1 MDELIGRA
9 VAAWVDGVRRRP
21 MTTLVVAALVTAL
34 LGLYTVRNL
43 GINMDV
49 AAMLSPDLPHQKTW
63 NEVTRAFPGSTDP
76 LLVVVDAATPERAR
90 EAALALRDRL
100 ARETELFSSVEVPG
114 ESPFFEKNGLLY
126 LSRDELAKLADHLAE
141 VQPYLAE
148 LRRDSSLRGLFAL
161 LRRAADSL
169 RSGDATVV
177 ELAPVFERL
186 SRAVEAE
193 RSGKSAPVS
202 WREVLLGQSLPEAP
216 RRLLIVQPIVDY
228 SALIPAEE
236 ALERIHELAAE
247 IGLGAGSG
255 VRVRVTGE
263 LALSA
268 EELETVTRGTALS
281 GALSFVAV
289 TAILFFGLRSWKLM
303 AATSLTL
310 SVGLVWTF
318 AFATVAVGSLN
329 MVSVAFAVLFIG
341 LGDDFGVHFCLRWQ
355 DLCSRGHD
363 SAAALRETAEDV
375 GLSLLLAA
383 VTVAIGF
390 LAFAPTDYV
399 GVAELGVISA
409 GGIIISV
416 IASLTLLPAL
426 ITLFKPP
433 LPKPRVHRS
442 PSAWMSRLVSFPVRR
457 ARAVRVGALA
467 LAVLCVP
474 FLLQVR
480 FDYNPLRLRVQ
491 TADSVTAFND
501 LLATDGLSPWSV
513 TVLAKDRAAAD
524 AAAERLKRL
533 DTVDHT
539 MTLSD
544 LVPADQ
550 EQKLAILEEVAMFM
564 APPPTPDR
572 VPSAP
577 TTDEEIAALRSFVSS
592 TEQMPATLDP
602 KTRAA
607 LDKLRATVSG
617 LLEKLASEDDAAR
630 GAALRRLE
638 KSVVG
643 TLPEQVRRIEIAL
656 QAEPVEASDLP
667 PELVRDTVA
676 PDGRVRV
683 DAYPKHDLG
692 RDDREL
698 QRFADA
704 AVAALPEATGI
715 AVTTVESARVV
726 VKAFREALLGA
737 GIAIVLLLLVLWR
750 RVSDTLIAVAP
761 LALSGALLA
770 AVGVIFGLPFN
781 FANVLVLP
789 ALLGIGID
797 SGIHLVHRWRHMGPD
812 GDPLLETSTA
822 RGVVQSTLT
831 TIASFGTLAI
841 SPHPGMASLG
851 LLLTVGL
858 TLILVINLVLIPAL
872 VANRSGDEK
881 RVGASHCIP

>member
-9 VAAWVDGVRRRP
+9 VARWVDWIRRHP
-21 MTTLVVAALVTAL
+21 IGTLVATALVTAV
-34 LGLYTVRNL
+34 LGLYTYRNL

-63 NEVTRAFPGSTDP
+63 RDITKAFPDSNDP

-100 ARETELFSSVEVPG
+100 ARETKLFGSVDVPG
-114 ESPFFEKNGLLY
+114 EGPFFEKNGLLY
-126 LSRDELAKLADHLAE
+126 LSTEDLAKLSDHLAE

-161 LRRAADSL
+161 LQRAADSL
-169 RSGDATVV
+169 RTGDATVV
-177 ELAPVFERL
+177 ELAPVFDRL
-186 SRAVEAE
+186 SRAVDAE
-193 RSGKSAPVS
+193 RLGRSEPVS
-202 WREVLLGQSLPEAP
+202 WREVLLGQSLPETP
-216 RRLLIVQPIVDY
+216 RRLLVVQPIVDY
-228 SALIPAEE
+228 TALIPAEE
-236 ALERIHELAAE
+236 SIARIHELAEE
-247 IGLGAGSG
+247 IGLDGATG

-263 LALSA
+263 LALSS

-281 GALSFVAV
+281 GILSFIAV
-289 TAILFFGLRSWKLM
+289 TGILFFGLRSWKLM

-310 SVGLVWTF
+310 SIGLVWTF
-318 AFATVAVGSLN
+318 AFATLTVGSLN

-355 DLCSRGHD
+355 DLYSKGRD

-383 VTVAIGF
+383 ITVAIGF

-416 IASLTLLPAL
+416 IASLTILPAL
-426 ITLFKPP
+426 ITLWKPP
-433 LPKPRVHRS
+433 LPKPRVPRP

-457 ARAVRVGALA
+457 AGWVRMGALG
-467 LAVLCVP
+467 LAIACVP
-474 FLLQVR
+474 FLLRVR

-501 LLATDGLSPWSV
+501 LLSTDGLSPWSV

-524 AAAERLKRL
+524 AVAARLRNL

-539 MTLSD
+539 ITLSD
-544 LVPADQ
+544 YIPADQ
-550 EQKLAILEEVAMFM
+550 EQKLAILEDVALMM
-564 APPPTPDR
+564 APPPPADGLPHT
-572 VPSAP
+572 P
-577 TTDEEIAALRSFVSS
+577 TTDEQLASLRSFLAKTDS
-592 TEQMPATLDP
+592 MPETLDP
-602 KTRAA
+602 KTHAA
-607 LDKLRATVSG
+607 LDRLRRAVSG
-617 LLEKLASEDDAAR
+617 LVAKLDGEDETAR
-630 GAALRRLE
+630 AAALGRLE

-643 TLPEQVRRIEIAL
+643 SLPDQVKRIETAL
-656 QAEPVEASDLP
+656 QAEPIDASDLP
-667 PELVRDTVA
+667 PDLVRGTVA

-692 RDDREL
+692 HDDREL
-698 QRFADA
+698 QRFADSA
-704 AVAALPEATGI
+704 TSALPDATGI

-726 VKAFREALLGA
+726 VKSFREALLGA
-737 GIAIVLLLLVLWR
+737 ALAITVLLLVLWR
-750 RVSDTLIAVAP
+750 RIGDTLIALAP
-761 LALSGALLA
+761 LLLSAAVLA
-770 AVGVIFGLPFN
+770 AIGVIFDLPFN

-797 SGIHLVHRWRHMGPD
+797 SGIHLVHRWRHMAGES
-812 GDPLLETSTA
+812 DPLLETSTA

-851 LLLTVGL
+851 LLLTLGL
-858 TLILVINLVLIPAL
+858 TLILVANLVLIPAL
-872 VANRSGDEK
+872 VANRNADAK
-881 RVGASHCIP
+881 

>member
-1 MDELIGRA
+1 MDDLIGRA
-9 VAAWVDGVRRRP
+9 VAVWVDGVRRHP
-21 MTTLVVAALVTAL
+21 IATLVGALLVTAL
-34 LGLYTVRNL
+34 LGLYTYRNL

-49 AAMLSPDLPHQKTW
+49 GAMLSPDLPHQKTW
-63 NEVTRAFPGSTDP
+63 NEITRAFPGSEDP
-76 LLVVVDAATPERAR
+76 LLVVVDAPTPERAR
-90 EAALALRDRL
+90 DAALALRDRL
-100 ARETELFSSVEVPG
+100 AVETSLFASVDVPG
-114 ESPFFEKNGLLY
+114 EGPFFEKNGLLY
-126 LSRDELAKLADHLAE
+126 LSAGELEKLADHLAE

-148 LRRDSSLRGLFAL
+148 LRRDASLRGLFAL

-169 RSGDATVV
+169 RTGDATVV
-177 ELAPVFERL
+177 ELAPVFDRL
-186 SRAVEAE
+186 SRSVDAE
-193 RSGKSAPVS
+193 LRGHSEPVS
-202 WREVLLGQSLPEAP
+202 WREVILGQSLPEAT
-216 RRLLIVQPIVDY
+216 RRVLVVQPIVNY
-228 SALIPAEE
+228 AALIPAEE
-236 ALERIHELAAE
+236 SIARIHEIAQQ
-247 IGLGAGSG
+247 IGLGGDSG

-263 LALSA
+263 LALSS
-268 EELETVTRGTALS
+268 EELDTVTRGTALS

-310 SVGLVWTF
+310 SIGLVWTF
-318 AFATVAVGSLN
+318 AFATATVGSLN

-355 DLCSRGHD
+355 DLYGKGLD
-363 SAAALRETAEDV
+363 SAGALRETARDV
-375 GLSLLLAA
+375 GLSLLLCA

-409 GGIIISV
+409 GGIILSV
-416 IASLTLLPAL
+416 ISSLTLLPAL
-426 ITLFKPP
+426 ITLMKPP
-433 LPKPRVHRS
+433 LPKPRVRRP
-442 PSAWMSRLVSFPVRR
+442 PSAWFSRVVSFPVRR
-457 ARAVRVGALA
+457 ARAVRIGAAVLA
-467 LAVLCVP
+467 LACVP
-474 FLLQVR
+474 FLLKVR
-480 FDYNPLRLRVQ
+480 FEYNPLRLRVQ

-501 LLATDGLSPWSV
+501 LLATDGQSPWSV

-524 AAAERLKRL
+524 AVAARLGKL

-544 LVPADQ
+544 LVPTDQ
-550 EQKLAILEEVAMFM
+550 EAKLAILEDVALFM
-564 APPPTPDR
+564 APPPTADR
-572 VPSAP
+572 VPRQP
-577 TTDEEIAALRSFVSS
+577 TAEEELAELRNFVAT
-592 TEQMPATLDP
+592 TEEMPATLDA
-602 KTRAA
+602 KTRVA
-607 LDKLRATVSG
+607 LDKLRAAVSG
-617 LLEKLASEDDAAR
+617 LVGKLSAEPEAAR
-630 GAALRRLE
+630 AASLRRLE

-643 TLPEQVRRIEIAL
+643 TLPEQVQRIETAL

-683 DAYPKHDLG
+683 DAYPKEDLG

-698 QRFADA
+698 QRFADS

-715 AVTTVESARVV
+715 AITTVESARVV

-737 GIAIVLLLLVLWR
+737 ALAITLLLLVLWR
-750 RVSDTLIAVAP
+750 RLSDTLIALAP
-761 LALSGALLA
+761 LALSAALLA
-770 AVGVIFGLPFN
+770 AFGVIFDLPFN

-797 SGIHLVHRWRHMGPD
+797 SGIHLVHRWRHLGAE

-851 LLLTVGL
+851 LLLTIGL
-858 TLILVINLVLIPAL
+858 SLILVANLILIPAL
-872 VANRSGDEK
+872 VAGRSGSAK
-881 RVGASHCIP
+881 

>member
-9 VAAWVDGVRRRP
+9 VAAWVDAVRRHP
-21 MTTLVVAALVTAL
+21 IATLVAAAVVTGL
-34 LGLYTVRNL
+34 LGLYTYRNL

-63 NEVTRAFPGSTDP
+63 HEIIHAFPESNDP
-76 LLVVVDAATPERAR
+76 LLVVVDAPTPDRAR
-90 EAALALRDRL
+90 DAALALRDRL
-100 ARETELFSSVEVPG
+100 AKETKLFSSVEVPG
-114 ESPFFEKNGLLY
+114 EGPFFEKNGLLY
-126 LSRDELAKLADHLAE
+126 LSADELSKLADHLAE

-148 LRRDSSLRGLFAL
+148 LRRDSSLRGLFSL

-169 RSGDATVV
+169 RTGDATVV
-177 ELAPVFERL
+177 ELAPVFDRL
-186 SRAVEAE
+186 SRAVDAE
-193 RSGKSAPVS
+193 RVGHSEPVS
-202 WREVLLGQSLPEAP
+202 WREVLLGQSLPETP
-216 RRLLIVQPIVDY
+216 RRVLVVQPIVDY
-228 SALIPAEE
+228 GALIPAEE
-236 ALERIHELAAE
+236 SLAKIHELANE
-247 IGLGAGSG
+247 IGLDADSG

-263 LALSA
+263 LALSS
-268 EELETVTRGTALS
+268 EELETVTNGTALS
-281 GALSFVAV
+281 GALSFIAV

-303 AATSLTL
+303 AATSLALTM
-310 SVGLVWTF
+310 GLVWTF
-318 AFATVAVGSLN
+318 AFATVAIGSLN

-355 DLCSRGHD
+355 DLCSRGSD
-363 SAAALRETAEDV
+363 SATALRETAEDV

-416 IASLTLLPAL
+416 IVSLTLLPAM
-426 ITLFKPP
+426 ITLLKPK
-433 LPKPRVHRS
+433 LPKPRVRR
-442 PSAWMSRLVSFPVRR
+442 PASAWMSRLVSFPVRR
-457 ARAVRVGALA
+457 ARAVRIGAVVV
-467 LAVLCVP
+467 AVVCVP

-480 FDYNPLRLRVQ
+480 FEYNPLRLRVQ

-501 LLATDGLSPWSV
+501 LLSTDGLSPWSV

-524 AAAERLKRL
+524 AVAARLKSL

-539 MTLSD
+539 VTLSD
-544 LVPADQ
+544 LVPTDQ
-550 EQKLAILEEVAMFM
+550 EQKLAILEDVALFM
-564 APPPTPDR
+564 APPPTPDL
-572 VPSAP
+572 VPRAP
-577 TTDEEIAALRSFVSS
+577 TPDDQIAALRSFVAA
-592 TEQMPATLDP
+592 TQPMPASLDP
-602 KTRAA
+602 KTRDA
-607 LDKLRATVSG
+607 LDKLRAAVSG
-617 LLEKLASEDDAAR
+617 LVEKLAAEDEGARAASL
-630 GAALRRLE
+630 GRLE

-643 TLPEQVRRIEIAL
+643 TLPDQVRRIERAL
-656 QAEPVEASDLP
+656 QAEPVQASDLP
-667 PELVRDTVA
+667 AALVRDTVA

-683 DAYPKHDLG
+683 DAYPKQDLG

-737 GIAIVLLLLVLWR
+737 GLAITLLLLVLWR
-750 RVSDTLIAVAP
+750 RISDTLIALAP
-761 LALSGALLA
+761 LALSAAMLA
-770 AVGVIFGLPFN
+770 AIGVIFNLPFN

-797 SGIHLVHRWRHMGPD
+797 SGIHLVHRWRHLGHE

-851 LLLTVGL
+851 ILLTVGL
-858 TLILVINLVLIPAL
+858 SLILVVNLILIPAL
-872 VANRSGDEK
+872 VAGRSGDLE
-881 RVGASHCIP
+881 

>member
-1 MDELIGRA
+1 MDELIGRGVA
-9 VAAWVDGVRRRP
+9 VWVDGVRRHP
-21 MTTLVVAALVTAL
+21 IATLVVAALVTAV
-34 LGLYTVRNL
+34 LGLYTYRNL

-63 NEVTRAFPGSTDP
+63 NEIAHAFPASQDP

-90 EAALALRDRL
+90 AAALALRDRL
-100 ARETELFSSVEVPG
+100 ARETQLFGSVDVPG
-114 ESPFFEKNGLLY
+114 EGPFFEKNGLLY
-126 LSRDELAKLADHLAE
+126 LSADELEKLADHLAE

-148 LRRDSSLRGLFAL
+148 LRRDTSLRGLFAL

-169 RSGDATVV
+169 RTGDATVV
-177 ELAPVFERL
+177 ELAPVFDRL
-186 SRAVEAE
+186 SRAVDAE
-193 RSGKSAPVS
+193 LRGRSEPVS
-202 WREVLLGQSLPEAP
+202 WREVILGQSLPEAT
-216 RRLLIVQPIVDY
+216 RRVLVVQPIVDY
-228 SALIPAEE
+228 AALIPAEE
-236 ALERIHELAAE
+236 SIARIHEVAQE
-247 IGLGAGSG
+247 IGLGGDSG

-263 LALSA
+263 LALSS

-281 GALSFVAV
+281 GVLSFIAV

-310 SVGLVWTF
+310 SIGLVWTF
-318 AFATVAVGSLN
+318 AFATATVGSLN

-355 DLCSRGHD
+355 DLHGKGLD
-363 SAAALRETAEDV
+363 SAAALRETAQDV
-375 GLSLLLAA
+375 GLSLLLCA

-409 GGIIISV
+409 GGIILSV
-416 IASLTLLPAL
+416 VSSLTLLPAL
-426 ITLFKPP
+426 ITLMKPSQ
-433 LPKPRVHRS
+433 PKPRVRR
-442 PSAWMSRLVSFPVRR
+442 PASAWMSRLVSFPVRR
-457 ARAVRVGALA
+457 ARAVRIGAIVLA
-467 LAVLCVP
+467 LACVP
-474 FLLQVR
+474 FVLKVR

-501 LLATDGLSPWSV
+501 LLATDGQSPWSV

-524 AAAERLKRL
+524 AVAARLGEL

-539 MTLSD
+539 QTLSD
-544 LVPADQ
+544 FIPADQ
-550 EQKLAILEEVAMFM
+550 DAKLAILEDVALFM
-564 APPPTPDR
+564 APPPTSDR
-572 VPSAP
+572 VARAP
-577 TTDEEIAALRSFVSS
+577 TPDEELVELQRFLAT
-592 TEQMPATLDP
+592 TEQMPATVDP
-602 KTRAA
+602 RTRAA
-607 LDKLRATVSG
+607 LDNLRAGVSG
-617 LLEKLASEDDAAR
+617 LVAKLAGEDPSAR
-630 GAALRRLE
+630 AAALHRLE

-643 TLPEQVRRIEIAL
+643 SLPDQLHSIETAL
-656 QAEPVEASDLP
+656 QAEPVQASDLP

-683 DAYPKHDLG
+683 DAYPKKDLG

-704 AVAALPEATGI
+704 AVAVLPEATGV

-726 VKAFREALLGA
+726 VKSFREALLGA
-737 GIAIVLLLLVLWR
+737 ALAITLLLLVLWR
-750 RVSDTLIAVAP
+750 RISDTLIALAP
-761 LALSGALLA
+761 LALSAALLA
-770 AVGVIFGLPFN
+770 AFGVIFDLPFN

-797 SGIHLVHRWRHMGPD
+797 SGIHLVHRWRHLGSD

-851 LLLTVGL
+851 LLLTIGL
-858 TLILVINLVLIPAL
+858 SLILVANLILIPAL
-872 VANRSGDEK
+872 VAGRSGELK
-881 RVGASHCIP
+881 

>member
-9 VAAWVDGVRRRP
+9 VARWVDWVRRHP
-21 MTTLVVAALVTAL
+21 IGTLVATALVTAV
-34 LGLYTVRNL
+34 LGLYTYRNL

-63 NEVTRAFPGSTDP
+63 RDITKAFPDSNDP

-90 EAALALRDRL
+90 DAALALRDRL
-100 ARETELFSSVEVPG
+100 AREKKLFASVDMPG
-114 ESPFFEKNGLLY
+114 EGPFFEKNGLLY
-126 LSRDELAKLADHLAE
+126 LSTDDLSKLSDHLAE

-148 LRRDSSLRGLFAL
+148 LRRDSSLRGVFTL
-161 LRRAADSL
+161 LERAADSL
-169 RSGDATVV
+169 RTGEATVV
-177 ELAPVFERL
+177 ELAPVFDRL
-186 SRAVEAE
+186 SRAVDAE
-193 RSGKSAPVS
+193 RIGHSEPVS

-216 RRLLIVQPIVDY
+216 RRVLMVQPIVDFG
-228 SALIPAEE
+228 ALIPAEE
-236 ALERIHELAAE
+236 SIARVHELAQE
-247 IGLGAGSG
+247 VGLGGDSG

-263 LALSA
+263 LALSS
-268 EELETVTRGTALS
+268 EELQTVTTGTALS
-281 GALSFVAV
+281 GILSFIAV
-289 TAILFFGLRSWKLM
+289 TTILFFGLRSWKLM

-310 SVGLVWTF
+310 SIGLVWTF
-318 AFATVAVGSLN
+318 AFATVAIGSLN

-355 DLCSRGHD
+355 DLYSKGRD

-416 IASLTLLPAL
+416 IASLTILPAL
-426 ITLFKPP
+426 ITLWKPP
-433 LPKPRVHRS
+433 LPKPRVVRP
-442 PSAWMSRLVSFPVRR
+442 PSAWMSRLVSFPVRH
-457 ARAVRVGALA
+457 AGWVRMGALG
-467 LAVLCVP
+467 LAIACVP
-474 FLLQVR
+474 FLLRVR

-501 LLATDGLSPWSV
+501 LLSTDGLSPWSV

-524 AAAERLKRL
+524 AIAERLKKL

-539 MTLSD
+539 ITLSD
-544 LVPADQ
+544 YIPADQ
-550 EQKLAILEEVAMFM
+550 DQKLAILEDVALMM
-564 APPPTPDR
+564 APPPPDAA
-572 VPSAP
+572 VPRAP
-577 TTDEEIAALRSFVSS
+577 TTDEQLAALRAFLAK
-592 TEQMPATLDP
+592 TDAMPESVDP
-602 KTRAA
+602 RTRAA
-607 LDKLRATVSG
+607 LDRLRAAVSG
-617 LLEKLASEDDAAR
+617 LVAKLDGESGPAR
-630 GAALRRLE
+630 AAALGRLE

-643 TLPEQVRRIEIAL
+643 SLPDQVHRIETAL
-656 QAEPVEASDLP
+656 QAQPIAAKDLP
-667 PELVRDTVA
+667 PDLVRDTVA

-683 DAYPKHDLG
+683 DAYPKQDLG

-698 QRFADA
+698 QRFADSA
-704 AVAALPEATGI
+704 TSALPDATGI

-726 VKAFREALLGA
+726 VKSFREALLGA
-737 GIAIVLLLLVLWR
+737 ALAITVLLLVLWR
-750 RVSDTLIAVAP
+750 RIGDTLIALAP
-761 LALSGALLA
+761 LLLSAAVLA
-770 AVGVIFGLPFN
+770 AIGVIFDLPFN

-797 SGIHLVHRWRHMGPD
+797 SGIHLVHRWRHMAGES
-812 GDPLLETSTA
+812 DPLLETSTA

-851 LLLTVGL
+851 ILLTLGL
-858 TLILVINLVLIPAL
+858 TLTLVANLILIPAL
-872 VANRSGDEK
+872 VANRK
-881 RVGASHCIP
+881 ASEE